1 MTFSSFPPQIW
12 DLETDSRSF
21 TASSKASGI
30 QGEGSACLY
39 LPHPTALRV
48 ATDTIAPLHLRLRY
62 EVTLLAPSRQLSRG
76 HGEPSAAACNLL
88 YHDPQLRPLGD
99 LLSSMPHVFILHYV
113 FGELPL
119 TAPINHSSTTSLCY
133 PQVWNL
139 PLEPL
144 STHCSMSIGNCP
156 GSPGGPHLRPH
167 PYSRVAIQSQVM
179 RRVLVEG
186 PLAGFSC
193 PALLNALKT
202 CLPDSSTNEAA
213 SVASAPLCQA
223 TCHFLLGQE
232 SGCRLPFPRSGR
244 SLTQSS
250 P

>member
-12 DLETDSRSF
+12 DLETDSHSF

-30 QGEGSACLY
+30 QGEGAACLY
-39 LPHPTALRV
+39 LPHPRALRV

-99 LLSSMPHVFILHYV
+99 LLSSMPHVLTLHYV

-133 PQVWNL
+133 PEVWNL

-144 STHCSMSIGNCP
+144 STHWLYVYRKLSRKPWRPTSETPSLQQGSHTVPGDETGPCG
-156 GSPGGPHLRPH
+156 GSP
-167 PYSRVAIQSQVM
+167 SR
-179 RRVLVEG
+179 
-186 PLAGFSC
+186 
-193 PALLNALKT
+193 LLLPRALK
-202 CLPDSSTNEAA
+202 CLED
-213 SVASAPLCQA
+213 L
-223 TCHFLLGQE
+223 
-232 SGCRLPFPRSGR
+232 
-244 SLTQSS
+244 S